1 MISSLEMVYW
11 VFVLILLP
19 LKAAEPLNQMPLSS
33 GAAAGAA
40 ADMRNSEEAICK
52 HGSVRWQK
60 KMGVTLLP
68 IHTEHARVS
77 RVTAVSW
84 APFALGKLR
93 RAAAGCERHHDQM
106 SALRCNPIIFIA
118 QLLKA
123 QSDYRFVSTGYSFGV

>member
-1 MISSLEMVYW
+1 V
-11 VFVLILLP
+11 LP

-52 HGSVRWQK
+52 HGSVRLAK
-60 KMGVTLLP
+60 KNGRYAAADTYG
-68 IHTEHARVS
+68 TRARVS

-123 QSDYRFVSTGYSFGV
+123 QSDYRFVSTGYTARAGGFG